1 MYKKAAEYIRGRI
14 KLAPK
19 IAIILGTGL
28 GGVADLIENADCIDY
43 ADIPD
48 FPVSTVIGHEGKF
61 KVGTISGVPV
71 IAMCGRFHYY
81 EGYTMQQLALPIQT
95 LCELSVKTIIVTNAS
110 GAINEEFAP
119 SDIIAIKD
127 HIKFSA
133 ESPVRG
139 ENNAELGDRFFDM
152 TDAYAKDLRKMITE
166 RYNLKEGVYA
176 FMSGPQFET
185 PAEIKMLKIMGA
197 DLVGM
202 STVPE
207 VITAVHCGVKV
218 LGLSCVTNM
227 AAGLKNGGLNR
238 EVIDNAEKTGLEKMK
253 SIIKEAVTF
262 I

>member
-1 MYKKAAEYIRGRI
+1 MYKNAADYIRGKI
-14 KLAPK
+14 TLAPK

-28 GGVADLIENADCIDY
+28 GGVADLIENAIYIDY
-43 ADIPD
+43 ADVPN
-48 FPVSTVIGHEGKF
+48 FPLSTVNGHEGKF
-61 KVGTISGVPV
+61 KIGTISGVPV

-81 EGYTMQQLALPIQT
+81 EGYTMQQLAMPIQVFY
-95 LCELSVKTIIVTNAS
+95 EIGIETIILTNAS
-110 GAINEEFAP
+110 GAVNEDYSPA
-119 SDIIAIKD
+119 DIIAIKD

-133 ESPVRG
+133 DSPLRG
-139 ENNAELGDRFFDM
+139 KNNSDLGERFFDM
-152 TDAYAKDLRKMITE
+152 TDAYNQSLRKKIVE
-166 RYNLKEGVYA
+166 RYQLKEGVYA

-185 PAEIKMLKIMGA
+185 PAEIRMLKALGA

-207 VITAVHCGVKV
+207 VITAAHCGIKV

-227 AAGLKNGGLNR
+227 AAGLENGGLNR
-238 EVIDNAEKTGLEKMK
+238 DVIDKAEKTGLEKLK